1 MLPVSCLET
10 EQDVVSQIANVSCE
24 LLAAQARL
32 TELRRQRQVIRLVSD
47 STESECLHGR
57 FPSPSR
63 PPQKPTLQAIQANLD
78 KLPLHLG
85 WGSSTLTAVLR
96 PHHHPLSPTSNPPS
110 VSSAQ
115 PAVILEKRPSPT
127 AVFKLYPDL
136 ALAML
141 RTNRTAVGR
150 IWYILREVDT
160 RGAGWVSE
168 EQCRALLTERDST
181 WRVCGWR
188 QLRNLL
194 RRGEGIFWQRRNGR
208 IWLASVA
215 KTAAA
220 LQVERLAQRPT
231 AVPVSTLTAKLSV
244 VRAHFYASFHSSHQ
258 NADTDRPKPI
268 ARATLNDL
276 TTLTP
281 KTQRAYEQTAR
292 VKTQANFAIGKSS
305 SPERLQETAW
315 KKGAASFELVD
326 RNGRQGKAGA
336 TYVAWQ
342 LPNSYRGPHQIMA
355 RGRQKQINRE
365 LTDLFMKGMT
375 GNGQKA
381 TDQHTCLVQ
390 RYFRN
395 GRLAAQA
402 FNQGKIGEELYWC
415 SPQPAKATSYR
426 RVWHV
431 ITQTG

>member
-10 EQDVVSQIANVSCE
+10 EQDVVSQLKKASSEI
-24 LLAAQARL
+24 LAAQARL
-32 TELRRQRQVIRLVSD
+32 TELRRQRQIIRQVSGL
-47 STESECLHGR
+47 EEAGHVHGR
-57 FPSPSR
+57 SPFLASSCCS
-63 PPQKPTLQAIQANLD
+63 QQPTLQSIRANLD
-78 KLPLHLG
+78 NLPLHLG
-85 WGSSTLTAVLR
+85 WGSSALTAVLR
-96 PHHHPLSPTSNPPS
+96 PHHHPLPPAS
-110 VSSAQ
+110 ISAVQ
-115 PAVILEKRPSPT
+115 PADIQEKRPSPT

-141 RTNRTAVGR
+141 RTNQTAVGR
-150 IWYILREVDT
+150 IWFVLREVDT

-215 KTAAA
+215 KAAAA
-220 LQVERLAQRPT
+220 LQVERLIQRPT
-231 AVPVSTLTAKLSV
+231 AVPVTILTAKLSV
-244 VRAHFYASFHSSHQ
+244 VRAHFYASFHSSRQ
-258 NADTDRPKPI
+258 TADTGRQKPV

-281 KTQRAYEQTAR
+281 KTQRAYEQTAH
-292 VKTQANFAIGKSS
+292 VKAQANFAVGKPS

-326 RNGRQGKAGA
+326 RNGRQGKTGA

-342 LPNSYRGPHQIMA
+342 LPNSYRGPHRIMA

-375 GNGQKA
+375 GNGQKGI
-381 TDQHTCLVQ
+381 DQRTCLVQ

-402 FNQGKIGEELYWC
+402 FNQGKISGELYWC
-415 SPQPAKATSYR
+415 SPQPAQATSYR

-431 ITQTG
+431 IGQTG